1 MATIEKEDTSA
12 NWIFKLY
19 DQNRKGFID
28 KNDLI
33 RASIIT
39 GV

>member
-19 DQNRKGFID
+19 DQKRKGFID

-33 RASIIT
+33 RASMIT